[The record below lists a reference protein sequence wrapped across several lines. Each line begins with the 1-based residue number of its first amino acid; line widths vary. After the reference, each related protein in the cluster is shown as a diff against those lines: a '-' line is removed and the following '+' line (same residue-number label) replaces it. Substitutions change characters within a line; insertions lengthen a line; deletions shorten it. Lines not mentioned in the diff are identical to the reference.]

1 MTAVDVV
8 TVEVIGNN
16 LQTIAE
22 EMGALLI
29 KAAYSSNIK
38 ERRDCSAALL
48 DAQGETLAQ
57 AEHIP
62 LHLGSMLGTVQQTL
76 RTYALDDIHPG
87 DMFIAND
94 TYVAGGTHLPDITV
108 AAPCFYRGKLVA
120 FAANIGHHA
129 EVGGVRG
136 PVKDGFEEG
145 IRIPAVKIFRDG
157 KLDQGVLDLLVLN
170 CRLPQERR
178 GDFRAQ
184 FSAAQLGVRRV
195 TELCDKFGVEVLQ
208 ASIAQLFDYS
218 ERKIRR
224 GLRGIADG
232 RYEFCDYMEDADESA
247 TPIPIRVAVTIQG
260 DRLIADFTGSGAQV
274 QAPINMPTSATLA
287 SVYYAVKAIID
298 PTIEANGGYY
308 RAIQV
313 ITEAGTILNPHPPA
327 PVGGRSDTAQ
337 RVVDVIFGALAQ
349 VVPQQ
354 VTAASNGT
362 VAGLAIQGFHPSTGG
377 YYAYLETIGGGFGAR
392 YNKDGPDGVQ
402 VHMTNTSNLPVEC
415 LEDEYPLRV
424 ERYELIQNSGGA
436 GQYRGGMGIRR
447 QLKLLAAEAWLS
459 SKGDRHRFA
468 PWGLAGGGE
477 GRHERIVLNPGQ
489 PQERHLGSKNYHLPL
504 RQGDVVVMET
514 PGGGG
519 YGNPQQRD
527 PALLA
532 ADREA
537 EKVQPAP

>member
-1 MTAVDVV
+1 MSPVDVV

-48 DAQGETLAQ
+48 DAHGETLAQ

-76 RTYALDDIHPG
+76 QTYALDDIRPG

-108 AAPCFYRGKLVA
+108 AAPCFYQGQLVA

-136 PVKDGFEEG
+136 PVKDVFEEG

-195 TELCDKFGVEVLQ
+195 TELCDKFGVGVFQ

-224 GLRGIADG
+224 GLSRIPDG
-232 RYEFCDYMEDADESA
+232 CYTFCDYMEDAGEAAD
-247 TPIPIRVAVTIQG
+247 PIPIQVAITIQ
-260 DRLIADFTGSGAQV
+260 DDTLIADFAGSGKQV

-313 ITEAGTILNPHPPA
+313 ITEEGTILNPHPPA

-349 VVPQQ
+349 VVPRQ

-362 VAGLAIQGFHPSTGG
+362 VAGMAIQGFHPRTGG

-392 YNKDGPDGVQ
+392 CNKDGPDGVQ

-424 ERYELIQNSGGA
+424 ERYELIQNSGGH

-447 QLKLLAAEAWLS
+447 QLKLLAEEAWLS
-459 SKGDRHRFA
+459 TKGDRHRFA
-468 PWGLAGGGE
+468 PWGLAGGE
-477 GRHERIVLNPGQ
+477 AGRHEHIVINPGQ
-489 PQERHLGSKNYHLPL
+489 PEERHLGSKNYHLHL
-504 RQGDVVVMET
+504 RQGDVIVMET
-514 PGGGG
+514 AGGGG
-519 YGNPQQRD
+519 YGEPLQRD
-527 PALLA
+527 PALQA
-532 ADREA
+532 ADLEA
-537 EKVQPAP
+537 EKVR